1 MIERDVTSMEMKTA
15 VIAGQLNSLPDQ
27 GNAKVKSRT
36 TEGKLGHFTDE
47 SPFAVG

>member
-1 MIERDVTSMEMKTA
+1 MKTA
-15 VIAGQLNSLPDQ
+15 VIAGQLNFLHGQ

>member
-1 MIERDVTSMEMKTA
+1 MKTA
-15 VIAGQLNSLPDQ
+15 VIAGQLNSRPGQ

>member
-1 MIERDVTSMEMKTA
+1 MKTA
-15 VIAGQLNSLPDQ
+15 GIAGQLNSRPGQ

-36 TEGKLGHFTDE
+36 TEGKPGHFTDE